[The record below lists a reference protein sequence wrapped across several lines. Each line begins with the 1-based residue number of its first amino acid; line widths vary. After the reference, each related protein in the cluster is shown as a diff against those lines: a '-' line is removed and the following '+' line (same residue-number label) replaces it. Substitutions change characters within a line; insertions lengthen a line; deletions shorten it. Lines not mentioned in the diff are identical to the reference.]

1 MTCLHSLYGF
11 QPVIFAHTEMI
22 SASGVPPSCT
32 SALRVPTR
40 RDKKST
46 PSHAL
51 NGFPPGNF
59 LLHGFGTRAKIQAA
73 FSHSNLLLRNSS
85 GTAMRQWAPT
95 SFFGM
100 TPGADTE
107 RRQVPPAPGLGPSAG
122 PVDGRDGSA
131 PMGRRRLKEGDCPAS
146 QPFECQPPIPPRII
160 LVCSLL
166 LHPRA

>member
-11 QPVIFAHTEMI
+11 RPVIFAHTEMI
-22 SASGVPPSCT
+22 SAPGVPPSCT

-73 FSHSNLLLRNSS
+73 FSHSNLLLRNRDATVGS
-85 GTAMRQWAPT
+85 A
-95 SFFGM
+95 FFLRHEGRM
-100 TPGADTE
+100 TLGADPK
-107 RRQVPPAPGLGPSAG
+107 RRQVPPAPGLGPSGETGRSHRRPRGRPRWVG
-122 PVDGRDGSA
+122 PNGSTT
-131 PMGRRRLKEGDCPAS
+131 PQRR
-146 QPFECQPPIPPRII
+146 
-160 LVCSLL
+160 
-166 LHPRA
+166 

>member
-22 SASGVPPSCT
+22 SAPGVPPSCT

-51 NGFPPGNF
+51 NGFPPATSCSTGSGPAQKF
-59 LLHGFGTRAKIQAA
+59 KQHFHIAICC
-73 FSHSNLLLRNSS
+73 S
-85 GTAMRQWAPT
+85 GTAMRQWAPP

-107 RRQVPPAPGLGPSAG
+107 RRQVPPAPGLGPSDETRRSHRRPRGRPRWVG
-122 PVDGRDGSA
+122 PNGSTT
-131 PMGRRRLKEGDCPAS
+131 PQRR
-146 QPFECQPPIPPRII
+146 
-160 LVCSLL
+160 
-166 LHPRA
+166 